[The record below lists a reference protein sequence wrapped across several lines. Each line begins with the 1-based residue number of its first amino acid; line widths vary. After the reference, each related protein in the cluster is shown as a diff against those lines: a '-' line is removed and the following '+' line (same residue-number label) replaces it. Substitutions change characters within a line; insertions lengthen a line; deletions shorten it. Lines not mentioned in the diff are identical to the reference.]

1 MPRRVAEA
9 AEASDTVVA
18 VCHPWRH
25 RPEFIALKERLD
37 AGEER
42 LGFLEGRFLIH
53 RLENVGATG
62 YRRSWTDSILWH
74 HGCHLIDLA
83 CWLMGGELEASGW
96 IGPVDPRTGTSMSTS
111 VMLERADGA
120 SAHLL
125 LTYLS
130 RLKHNEATIATD
142 RESYRLDI
150 NRATLATSGGDEAI
164 ASEVENC
171 RLVLADFVEACRS
184 GGRPR
189 VTPADVLPAM
199 AAMQKVQDGW
209 DARARGAEPA
219 GAGARPA
226 GLRSAGKRDDHGI
239 AGGLADGDQDERQ
252 REGRAHQ
259 AGDEGQRVA
268 DDRQPAEQ
276 QGPDAVA
283 VEPGLGAAQP
293 LAAQRKPG
301 PALEA
306 QRQSADRPI
315 DQRAQR
321 VADGGDEPEDGDIAL
336 PGNQQPGQR
345 HLRREGQDGGG
356 EKGRGEEEGELG
368 HGGGYAA
375 G

>member
-1 MPRRVAEA
+1 MTDHPPLRVGMIGHGMMGVWHSRNLDGLAAVPHTIAGRRAEPTEAFAAEHGYAKATTDLAAMLADPEVDAVVVASPSEAHVEHSLAAIAAGKHVLIEIPIAMDYAGARRLAEA
-9 AEASDTVVA
+9 AEAADTVVA

-37 AGEER
+37 VGEER

-96 IGPVDPRTGTSMSTS
+96 IGPVDGRTGTAMSTS

-150 NRATLATSGGDEAI
+150 NGATLATSGGVEPI

-171 RLVLADFVEACRS
+171 RLVLADFVEACR
-184 GGRPR
+184 GGWLPR

-209 DARARGAEPA
+209 DAVHGAQSLP
-219 GAGARPA
+219 
-226 GLRSAGKRDDHGI
+226 
-239 AGGLADGDQDERQ
+239 
-252 REGRAHQ
+252 GRAL
-259 AGDEGQRVA
+259 
-268 DDRQPAEQ
+268 DR
-276 QGPDAVA
+276 
-283 VEPGLGAAQP
+283 LG
-293 LAAQRKPG
+293 
-301 PALEA
+301 
-306 QRQSADRPI
+306 
-315 DQRAQR
+315 
-321 VADGGDEPEDGDIAL
+321 
-336 PGNQQPGQR
+336 
-345 HLRREGQDGGG
+345 
-356 EKGRGEEEGELG
+356 
-368 HGGGYAA
+368 
-375 G
+375 